1 MSALVRAFYAV
12 ALEGPALEA
21 ATRRLAELRSGALAN
36 AARFVRPEGL
46 HVTLRFLGN
55 VRREALPALSRAVA
69 AELAPLEPFELH
81 LGAPALFPSP
91 RRPRAVALALAPEAP
106 LAALAAAVER
116 GVVSAGFAPE
126 PRPFRPHATLAR
138 VREGARAA
146 LSPAE
151 ARTLAARMSVRE
163 VVLFES
169 RLERDGSIYTP
180 LERVSLHGPGSQQP

>member
-21 ATRRLAELRSGALAN
+21 ATRRLAELRSGALAG

-46 HVTLRFLGN
+46 HVTLHFLGN
-55 VRREALPALSRAVA
+55 VRRSVLPALSRAVA
-69 AELAPLEPFELH
+69 AEVAPLEPFALH
-81 LGAPALFPSP
+81 VVAPALFPSE

-138 VREGARAA
+138 VREGRRPALPPQAA
-146 LSPAE
+146 LPPD
-151 ARTLAARMSVRE
+151 AAMTVRD

-180 LERVSLHGPGSQQP
+180 MERFPLHGPGSHQP